1 MDNTKTIYQFV
12 TLKQDGKIRTTEFQH
27 TEIPFLTKGLHESK
41 STRKEL
47 QMQPKFSGFCGPMWG
62 GYTSDGKPIIRY
74 ESTEA
79 YNALLNPFSPNL

>member
-1 MDNTKTIYQFV
+1 MDNTKPIYQFV
-12 TLKQDGKIRTTEFQH
+12 TLRQDGKLRTTEFQH

-47 QMQPKFSGFCGPMWG
+47 QMQPKFCGFCGPMWG
-62 GYTSDGKPIIRY
+62 GYTRDGKPVIRY

-79 YNALLNPFSPNL
+79 YNALSI